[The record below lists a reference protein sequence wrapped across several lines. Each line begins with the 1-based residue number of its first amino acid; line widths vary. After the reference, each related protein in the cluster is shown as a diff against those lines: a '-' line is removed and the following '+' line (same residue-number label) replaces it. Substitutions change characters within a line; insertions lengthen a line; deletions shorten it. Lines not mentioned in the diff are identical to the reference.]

1 MTEIPAYAV
10 CVGVNCMNSTT
21 YLTFSSKR
29 IYNRDVKMTA
39 VLYTMVSR
47 AKLCVDGLPHAV
59 PMDAARP
66 L

>member
-39 VLYTMVSR
+39 VLH
-47 AKLCVDGLPHAV
+47 DGV
-59 PMDAARP
+59 AR
-66 L
+66 

>member
-10 CVGVNCMNSTT
+10 CVDVNCMNSTT

-39 VLYTMVSR
+39 VLHDDV
-47 AKLCVDGLPHAV
+47 
-59 PMDAARP
+59 AR
-66 L
+66 